1 MNLARSGNQKQEKL
15 ALDLLDLNM
24 VESLT
29 ETETLEPDCFDKIS
43 VGLDRNQ
50 NKEKTLG
57 NNEKSDM
64 DWTTVRAKNKRNRSG
79 SNDTEQINIATQMS
93 HQTKSVKS
101 EKKSNPQNENKE
113 TGKGNKGQN
122 QSKLRSETKKNGN
135 DKPAVNKDSVLVV
148 VTETHLKPN
157 QHFSLGNFIS
167 VRKDRTERRKR
178 V

>member
-1 MNLARSGNQKQEKL
+1 
-15 ALDLLDLNM
+15 M

-43 VGLDRNQ
+43 VDRNQ

-57 NNEKSDM
+57 NNEESDM

-79 SNDTEQINIATQMS
+79 SNDTEQINIATNVS
-93 HQTKSVKS
+93 PNKKRKS

-122 QSKLRSETKKNGN
+122 QSKLRSETKK
-135 DKPAVNKDSVLVV
+135 
-148 VTETHLKPN
+148 TEMINL
-157 QHFSLGNFIS
+157 QFI
-167 VRKDRTERRKR
+167 RTLF
-178 V
+178 